1 MTLKG
6 YQLSFVPDVEPYWIE
21 SPEMIQTPSGT
32 AKVTRTETIG
42 PSQIIW
48 ADYGS
53 GQEHPHQPEDIK
65 VVHPPEQWQVGDK
78 AIFNFTNPPKHT
90 PILTILEIGE
100 TRLTIENPIGTQW
113 TEPIQNLKRIDIT
126 GFENAQ
132 CISDLPTLKVT
143 TPPLPP
149 PITNSVA
156 MLKEPTTKSSARKR
170 YPKRG
175 NASGWIETRTAN
187 PKRKKPNQYQVYR
200 WETGGKRHSRSLRK
214 AIAPL
219 IETMIR
225 DGEPWSAIVERIEQ
239 SRQSL

>member
-21 SPEMIQTPSGT
+21 NPEMIQTPRGT
-32 AKVTRTETIG
+32 AKVTCTETIG
-42 PSQIIW
+42 HSQIIW

-53 GQEHPHQPEDIK
+53 GQEHPHQPED
-65 VVHPPEQWQVGDK
+65 VNV
-78 AIFNFTNPPKHT
+78 
-90 PILTILEIGE
+90 
-100 TRLTIENPIGTQW
+100 
-113 TEPIQNLKRIDIT
+113 IQN
-126 GFENAQ
+126 AQ
-132 CISDLPTLKVT
+132 PQDTAVMT
-143 TPPLPP
+143 TNQT
-149 PITNSVA
+149 I
-156 MLKEPTTKSSARKR
+156 KSSTRKR

-200 WETGGKRHSRSLRK
+200 WEAGGKRHSRSLRK

-239 SRQSL
+239 SRKNQC